1 MGPRSMLPRNG
12 YFPICP
18 EMTMSGKTMPQPS
31 SSFITGKVRKW
42 VLLDWRVEGCILRQ
56 RLYHAPTNRSDRLE
70 DITQAGIVTC
80 VWELPVL
87 RFERRAW
94 IDVTMRKRGDLDL
107 ETYLAPIFDGV
118 VWPTFPR

>member
-1 MGPRSMLPRNG
+1 
-12 YFPICP
+12 
-18 EMTMSGKTMPQPS
+18 MSGKTMAQPS

-87 RFERRAW
+87 RFKRRAW